1 MKNYL
6 LSYLNKRMEEEENEK
21 VPYVKPPGPVITI
34 SRQVGCGGLQISKLL
49 EDEMN
54 KQHHGEKWKV
64 ISKEILSESAQEL
77 KIAPEKVERL
87 LKLDKH
93 FAFDEILSA
102 FTDKYYKSNRVIL
115 KTVGEVIRNFAEDGC
130 CIILGRAGHI
140 LAADIVHA
148 LHIRLVAPVE
158 WRTERLSGIRGFS
171 HEQAL
176 QYIRETDLE
185 RENLHKYFRTPKCT
199 GENYDLVIDV
209 SRFSTEKV
217 VSLISFAFASKGI
230 DEHFK
235 RQMHC

>member
-1 MKNYL
+1 
-6 LSYLNKRMEEEENEK
+6 
-21 VPYVKPPGPVITI
+21 
-34 SRQVGCGGLQISKLL
+34 
-49 EDEMN
+49 
-54 KQHHGEKWKV
+54 
-64 ISKEILSESAQEL
+64 
-77 KIAPEKVERL
+77 
-87 LKLDKH
+87 
-93 FAFDEILSA
+93 
-102 FTDKYYKSNRVIL
+102 VIL

-148 LHIRLVAPVE
+148 LHIRLIAPVE

-209 SRFSTEKV
+209 SRFSPEKV
-217 VSLISFAFASKGI
+217 VSLISFAFACKGI